1 MIALG
6 DCGLVAACAVDGSAV
21 AVVGPMQEVGL
32 YNCLPG
38 LLHKLAVGEPA
49 ARPLRT
55 PVLPPCMMQTY
66 GKEGLPP
73 NPDLLSLVVS
83 PLHGF
88 LYPLNN

>member
-1 MIALG
+1 MHKS
-6 DCGLVAACAVDGSAV
+6 AAAA
-21 AVVGPMQEVGL
+21 
-32 YNCLPG
+32 
-38 LLHKLAVGEPA
+38 EPA

-55 PVLPPCMMQTY
+55 PVLPPRMMQTY
-66 GKEGLPP
+66 GKDGLPP